1 MRLLLAALLAAATAV
16 ATAETTTSTSTN
28 TLLRSAVDGAK
39 SSNGSNGGED
49 KAPTVAHCADFMSYC
64 DGNATTASCVFTE
77 SVVFQCGL
85 KKQPTP
91 AAAATEGATSS
102 AIRASTSGSGS
113 SSGSAGVGN
122 DTITSDDVVA
132 GSSDADNDDDLLAQQ
147 LDDALRCRWNLAGDL
162 ALAPGVVVS
171 VEGDDCLLE
180 VSVGKM
186 LLLQQQAELVA
197 TSISID
203 ASFVRIEQDAHIT
216 ASYSGVYRNQSGLF
230 TGSDTYGAS
239 NGGSGGQRVLKDDSD
254 ESAALASTLGFF
266 DVRPKTVDP
275 RVAGSKK
282 QLTQVLNDASVSWDL
297 ANLWAQAREVSLSAG
312 SSSTLESNVHAS
324 RLLLGG
330 ASVGRVSGNA
340 SEPPQIVSGGGR
352 VRIYASK
359 DLVLMTG
366 AKITANGQDA
376 VDGVSGGSG
385 GSVLLKATA
394 LSVAG
399 NIQAKGGDAFCRD
412 SVSKNGAS
420 ECFPAGGGGR
430 IHISYMSSQLDDT
443 AIDTTGGILASVK
456 IRSAAEKTLSL
467 AQIRALAAAAG
478 TYHCVMRHADGTQE
492 TKLVISNQFSADDGP
507 PDALLGGAVTSVV
520 VLGESKHEH
529 LDGLVITDGAIVA
542 SHCLRFSKGDLD
554 VANNSVLLQ
563 SLNVDTDEIE
573 VLARDVLVS
582 GKSSIILPSAVLNMA
597 ARSVAMDATASLRFG
612 TSVHIVT
619 RDNLHLD
626 ANVTSDIVLPA
637 VEGSDVDTSKN
648 TKFLALESGGDTIL
662 GGSISVGGFGIASSN
677 SINVTGTMEAT
688 NIASAKSTF
697 LPCNEQHRDFN
708 VYDPTEA
715 TIANFTMV
723 LMARSSISI
732 GQVDKQAVVRAGAVL
747 VCARDTIELTKESRV
762 SANGLGELANQ
773 GSGSGSCVGSVGGGG
788 GYGGRGADSSAVN
801 EVGDY
806 ASGGLPYGTRSGV
819 GMLGS
824 GGGCVDGGSGGGV
837 VMLGARGLILNGE
850 IHCNGNNG
858 VSGAGGG
865 SGGFLGL
872 LVSDFLRGHGR
883 ISAVGGNSA
892 CAGAIITMVS
902 DAKSASPA
910 TAVKT
915 NSNSTN
921 KEDTITSAPM
931 TTSHVV
937 PRLCGGGGGGGR
949 LQLTGCEQSD
959 FDKCTSGFDGNYT
972 VAGGIS
978 TLQIAGKG
986 GVSVGE
992 DTSAVVASAASGSF
1006 FGFPCAPGSGGL
1018 FCRPCKPGTYKS
1030 ESNSEECLACA
1041 NAPSN
1046 SHYSGY
1052 GSISSDCDWT
1062 CDPGYSGE
1070 HCVSP
1075 LEQLLDAC
1083 GGEIGFVL
1091 VLLGI
1096 AIFSILLGYAC
1107 RNRKE
1112 PRMYHP
1118 GSKGERQHLLSSA
1131 VANSQKSRF
1140 AFFLRCFYWPRV
1152 KYEKLM
1158 TEDLQEHMARIYF
1171 SGLNERDNSLKLR
1184 LTVPEPLR
1192 PVLDDFEFSILAQRI
1207 NARLAWK
1214 TGIASSWGEIAYKFV
1229 ALLCYPFASEVL
1241 AYRRH
1246 LRVNALKRIIGTYN
1260 HACMKGPRA
1269 KALQDAIKVGYSPD
1283 YSLVYLE
1290 LLNKESASSV
1300 CVPTTKIGRPSLP
1313 LVLLFAGSGTYY
1325 SPFYLDPSDLLV
1337 RSVPQCPELTA
1348 FIDEPWIMFV
1358 AELNALLRVVSRD
1371 EACLVE
1377 TLIPVAKFLERKMA
1391 VSAGGN
1397 GLLGGLRIYLGRFYV
1412 QDDAEYGEE
1421 FKLGIFLTNGN
1432 NENNNDARQKQG
1444 AGRFGGGNKTAGK
1457 DNAISNYGYNS
1468 NSYSR
1473 GLEAL
1478 DSNTGA
1484 GGRARDAS
1492 GSFGTAD
1499 VLYFNDNNNP
1509 IGWST
1514 VAGSV
1519 QGGGRGVGRRGSI
1532 GGEGR
1537 GGGGPGN
1544 KGGVVSSIREEALRI
1559 RSSTSGSVD
1568 AGLGG
1573 DRTTRRGGG
1582 NGNDELNHL
1591 KVGPQRRLARRR
1603 RTFYEGWLGPVDA
1616 SMPVPGVLISAD
1628 ELEDRLI
1635 DRPPRQRFES
1645 FVRLHVLPKNVRRS
1659 SWLNH
1664 AWMLNTAL
1672 LSLLMLDLAI
1682 TFAMVVNLK
1691 CVTDGEVD
1699 HDCSASVMVPV
1710 LFVPPLTLVLSPIM
1724 GIVTLAL
1731 NSSTFS
1737 RRYSVWNSLSMVS
1750 VAIAL
1755 CACYLQSSRLVA
1767 PWFAGPLPL
1776 LPVIALVI
1784 KAAQSFVI
1792 ERYVAYQETYKRR
1805 RGWRGLMKRRLSDA
1819 SVPAESP

>member
-1 MRLLLAALLAAATAV
+1 MCFLAAVLALTAAATT
-16 ATAETTTSTSTN
+16 TATSTSTN
-28 TLLRSAVDGAK
+28 TLLRSRDSATSA
-39 SSNGSNGGED
+39 NGSNGGKSES
-49 KAPTVAHCADFMSYC
+49 KSVAHCADFMDYC

-91 AAAATEGATSS
+91 RPAATEDATNG
-102 AIRASTSGSGS
+102 AIRTSTSGSGS
-113 SSGSAGVGN
+113 SSAGGN
-122 DTITSDDVVA
+122 DTITSDDVLA
-132 GSSDADNDDDLLAQQ
+132 GSSAADDTEDLLAQQ

-162 ALAPGVVVS
+162 VVSPGVVVS

-180 VSVGKM
+180 LSVGKM
-186 LLLQQQAELVA
+186 MLLQQEAQLRA
-197 TSISID
+197 TSVSVD
-203 ASFVRIEQDAHIT
+203 ASFVRIESDAHIT

-230 TGSDTYGAS
+230 TGSDQYGAS
-239 NGGSGGQRVLKDDSD
+239 NAGSGGQRVLKDSD
-254 ESAALASTLGFF
+254 DAVALSSTLSFF

-282 QLTQVLNDASVSWDL
+282 QLLKVLNDASVSWDL
-297 ANLWAQAREVSLSAG
+297 ASLWTQAREMSPSAG
-312 SSSTLESNVHAS
+312 SSSLESNVHAS

-330 ASVGRVSGNA
+330 ASVGRLSSNA
-340 SEPPQIVSGGGR
+340 SEPLQIVSGGGR
-352 VRIYASK
+352 IRIYASK

-376 VDGVSGGSG
+376 VDGVSGGAG

-412 SVSKNGAS
+412 SVSKDGAT

-443 AIDTTGGILASVK
+443 AIDTTGGILAAGK

-467 AQIRALAAAAG
+467 TQIRALAAAAG
-478 TYHCVMRHADGTQE
+478 TYHCVMRHADGSQE
-492 TKLVISNQFSADDGP
+492 TKLVISNQFDVDDGA
-507 PDALLGGAVTSVV
+507 PDASLGGAVTSVV
-520 VLGESKHEH
+520 VLGESKQEQV
-529 LDGLVITDGAIVA
+529 DSFVITDGAIVA
-542 SHCLRFSKGDLD
+542 SHCLRFSKGNLD
-554 VANNSVLLQ
+554 VANSSVLLQ
-563 SLNVDTDEIE
+563 SLTVDTDEIE

-582 GKSSIILPSAVLNMA
+582 GKSSILLPSAVLDMA
-597 ARSVAMDATASLRFG
+597 ARSVAMDATASLHFG

-626 ANVTSDIVLPA
+626 ANVTSDIALPGGSA
-637 VEGSDVDTSKN
+637 VDASKY

-662 GGSISVGGFGIASSN
+662 SGSISVGGFAIASSN

-697 LPCNEQHRDFN
+697 LPCNEQHHDFN

-732 GQVDKQAVVRAGAVL
+732 GQIDKQAVVRAGAVL

-858 VSGAGGG
+858 VNGAGGG

-902 DAKSASPA
+902 DAKNAVPA
-910 TAVKT
+910 LAKT
-915 NSNSTN
+915 NKSSTIN
-921 KEDTITSAPM
+921 KEGITSAPL

-1018 FCRPCKPGTYKS
+1018 FCRPCKPGSYKS

-1052 GSISSDCDWT
+1052 GSISADCDWT

-1171 SGLNERDNSLKLR
+1171 SGLNERDSPLKLR

-1192 PVLDDFEFSILAQRI
+1192 PVLDDFEFSVLAQRI

-1269 KALQDAIKVGYSPD
+1269 KALQDAVKVGYSPD

-1432 NENNNDARQKQG
+1432 SESNNDASHRQG
-1444 AGRFGGGNKTAGK
+1444 LGGGGGRYGGGNKGNK
-1457 DNAISNYGYNS
+1457 DNAISGYGYNS

-1478 DSNTGA
+1478 DPNTT
-1484 GGRARDAS
+1484 GRARGAS

-1499 VLYFNDNNNP
+1499 ALYFNDNNPN
-1509 IGWST
+1509 GWST
-1514 VAGSV
+1514 ITG
-1519 QGGGRGVGRRGSI
+1519 QGGRGGGRRGSI
-1532 GGEGR
+1532 GGNEGR
-1537 GGGGPGN
+1537 GGGPGN
-1544 KGGVVSSIREEALRI
+1544 KSGAVSSIREEALRI

-1568 AGLGG
+1568 AGPGG
-1573 DRTTRRGGG
+1573 DRTTRRG

-1724 GIVTLAL
+1724 GIITLAL

-1737 RRYSVWNSLSMVS
+1737 RRYSVWNSLSMIN

-1776 LPVIALVI
+1776 LPVIALVT

>member
-1 MRLLLAALLAAATAV
+1 MRFLTAVLALAAAATA
-16 ATAETTTSTSTN
+16 TSTSTN
-28 TLLRSAVDGAK
+28 TLLRSGDGAA
-39 SSNGSNGGED
+39 SANGSNGG
-49 KAPTVAHCADFMSYC
+49 KSKSVTHCADFMSYC
-64 DGNATTASCVFTE
+64 DGNVTTASCVFTE

-91 AAAATEGATSS
+91 RPAANEDATSG
-102 AIRASTSGSGS
+102 AIKTSTSGSDS
-113 SSGSAGVGN
+113 SSAGGN
-122 DTITSDDVVA
+122 DTITNDDVLA
-132 GSSDADNDDDLLAQQ
+132 GSSAADDSDDLLAQQ

-162 ALAPGVVVS
+162 VLAPGVIVS

-180 VSVGKM
+180 LSVGKM
-186 LLLQQQAELVA
+186 LLLQQEAQLRA
-197 TSISID
+197 TSISVD
-203 ASFVRIEQDAHIT
+203 ASFVRIESDAHIT

-230 TGSDTYGAS
+230 TGSDQYGAS
-239 NGGSGGQRVLKDDSD
+239 NAGSGGQRVLKDSD
-254 ESAALASTLGFF
+254 DAVALSSTLSFF

-275 RVAGSKK
+275 RVASNKK
-282 QLTQVLNDASVSWDL
+282 QLLKVLNDASVSWDL
-297 ANLWAQAREVSLSAG
+297 ASLWTQAREVSPSAG
-312 SSSTLESNVHAS
+312 SSSLESNVHAS

-330 ASVGRVSGNA
+330 ASVGRVSSNA
-340 SEPPQIVSGGGR
+340 SEPLQIVSGGGR
-352 VRIYASK
+352 IRIYASK

-376 VDGVSGGSG
+376 VDGVSGGAG

-399 NIQAKGGDAFCRD
+399 NIQAKGGNAFCRD
-412 SVSKNGAS
+412 SVSKDGAT

-443 AIDTTGGILASVK
+443 AIDTTGGILAAGK

-467 AQIRALAAAAG
+467 MQIRALAAAAG
-478 TYHCVMRHADGTQE
+478 TYHCVMRHVDGSKE
-492 TKLVISNQFSADDGP
+492 TKLVISSQFDVDDGT
-507 PDALLGGAVTSVV
+507 PDASLGGAVTSVA
-520 VLGESKHEH
+520 VLGESKQEQV
-529 LDGLVITDGAIVA
+529 DSLVITDGAIVA
-542 SHCLRFSKGDLD
+542 SHCLRFSKGNLD
-554 VANNSVLLQ
+554 VANSSVLLQ
-563 SLNVDTDEIE
+563 SLIIDTDEFE

-582 GKSSIILPSAVLNMA
+582 GKSRILLPSAVLDMT
-597 ARSVAMDATASLRFG
+597 ARSVAMDATASLHFR

-626 ANVTSDIVLPA
+626 ANVTSDIVLPG
-637 VEGSDVDTSKN
+637 GSAVDTSRN

-662 GGSISVGGFGIASSN
+662 GGSISVGGFAIASSN

-732 GQVDKQAVVRAGAVL
+732 GQIDKQAVVRAGAVL

-806 ASGGLPYGTRSGV
+806 ASGGLPYGTRSSV

-858 VSGAGGG
+858 VNGAGGG

-892 CAGAIITMVS
+892 CTGAIITMVS
-902 DAKSASPA
+902 DTKNVVPA
-910 TAVKT
+910 MAKT
-915 NSNSTN
+915 NTNSTTS
-921 KEDTITSAPM
+921 KEDITSAPL

-959 FDKCTSGFDGNYT
+959 FDKCMSGFDGNYT

-978 TLQIAGKG
+978 TLQIAGNG

-1052 GSISSDCDWT
+1052 GSISADCDWT
-1062 CDPGYSGE
+1062 CNPGYSGE

-1140 AFFLRCFYWPRV
+1140 AFFLHCFYWPRV

-1171 SGLNERDNSLKLR
+1171 SGLNERDSPLKLR

-1192 PVLDDFEFSILAQRI
+1192 PVLDDFEFSVLAQRI

-1269 KALQDAIKVGYSPD
+1269 KALQDAVKVGYSPD

-1432 NENNNDARQKQG
+1432 SESNNDASHRQG
-1444 AGRFGGGNKTAGK
+1444 LGGGTGRYGGGNKGNK
-1457 DNAISNYGYNS
+1457 DNAVSGYDYNS

-1478 DSNTGA
+1478 DPNTA
-1484 GGRARDAS
+1484 GRARGTS

-1499 VLYFNDNNNP
+1499 ALYLNDNNNP
-1509 IGWST
+1509 SGWST
-1514 VAGSV
+1514 ITG
-1519 QGGGRGVGRRGSI
+1519 QGGRGGGRRGSI
-1532 GGEGR
+1532 GGNEGR
-1537 GGGGPGN
+1537 GGGPGN
-1544 KGGVVSSIREEALRI
+1544 KGGAVSSIREEALRI

-1568 AGLGG
+1568 AGPGG
-1573 DRTTRRGGG
+1573 DRTARRG
-1582 NGNDELNHL
+1582 NDNDELNHL
-1591 KVGPQRRLARRR
+1591 KVGLQRRLARRR

-1699 HDCSASVMVPV
+1699 HDCSAFVMVPV

-1737 RRYSVWNSLSMVS
+1737 RRYSVWNSLSMIN